1 LLDKTNAEL
10 DAILDD
16 LETEIIAVVG
26 EDAEI
31 RFSKDNRLINNFD
44 LNLARQNYNKLLSN
58 EVDII
63 IAFGSTN
70 NTVLTNLESY
80 EKPTI
85 LFGSINKEL
94 INKPPFNSSETI
106 ENFTMIAAVQDYE
119 EDLKALHEITSA
131 KHVGVIVENS
141 YMNASDIENTFNGFK
156 NDLDFDTEIVPFES
170 LEDRISKVDG
180 FDAIYLLGSFYLNS
194 DEVSRLAKVL
204 IDKKIGSFATTPL
217 YNTEQGLLATNHNE
231 SEIDQFFRRIALNVE
246 AIVVSDEFY
255 SASSVLDMERN
266 LTINFNTADKLG
278 IPLRYSLMATTNLI
292 GNSAKIYA
300 DKTYSLV
307 DAMREAISENLQL
320 KVSSQDTLLA
330 EQDVRLAK
338 SNYLPDV
345 FVSASG
351 AYIDPDLAEVSN
363 GQNPEVST
371 SGNITLNQTIFSE
384 VSNANISIQKSLQQ
398 AQKESYNSESLNTVF
413 NVSTAY
419 FNALILKSNYI
430 IQNRNLELTKRNLR
444 IAEHNFEAGQS
455 SKSDVLR
462 FKSEASQNTQT
473 MLESFNRLMQGFN
486 VLNELLN
493 NPIDTKIDV
502 EDAELKEGLFSNYNY
517 KRLGVFLDDPSLRK
531 PFIDFLVQEAM
542 SNAPEL
548 KLLDYNLKA
557 SQRSERL
564 YGSGRFLPSIA
575 LQGQYN
581 HEFSR
586 SGVGTEY
593 PPLFNALPDGFYNV
607 GVNVS
612 LPIFNQNKQNINK
625 QKASV
630 QIDQLNTSIE
640 SLKLSIQKNINDA
653 VLQLINQ
660 IANIELSRV
669 FEETAKEALD
679 LTQTS
684 YANGAVNIVQLLD
697 AQNNYLQAQLA
708 SSNATYNYLISSMQL
723 ERSLGT
729 FFLLQT
735 DEERQEF
742 ISRFLEYTN
751 NN

>member
-1 LLDKTNAEL
+1 
-10 DAILDD
+10 
-16 LETEIIAVVG
+16 
-26 EDAEI
+26 
-31 RFSKDNRLINNFD
+31 
-44 LNLARQNYNKLLSN
+44 
-58 EVDII
+58 
-63 IAFGSTN
+63 
-70 NTVLTNLESY
+70 
-80 EKPTI
+80 
-85 LFGSINKEL
+85 
-94 INKPPFNSSETI
+94 
-106 ENFTMIAAVQDYE
+106 
-119 EDLKALHEITSA
+119 
-131 KHVGVIVENS
+131 
-141 YMNASDIENTFNGFK
+141 
-156 NDLDFDTEIVPFES
+156 
-170 LEDRISKVDG
+170 
-180 FDAIYLLGSFYLNS
+180 
-194 DEVSRLAKVL
+194 
-204 IDKKIGSFATTPL
+204 
-217 YNTEQGLLATNHNE
+217 
-231 SEIDQFFRRIALNVE
+231 
-246 AIVVSDEFY
+246 
-255 SASSVLDMERN
+255 
-266 LTINFNTADKLG
+266 
-278 IPLRYSLMATTNLI
+278 
-292 GNSAKIYA
+292 
-300 DKTYSLV
+300 
-307 DAMREAISENLQL
+307 
-320 KVSSQDTLLA
+320 
-330 EQDVRLAK
+330 
-338 SNYLPDV
+338 
-345 FVSASG
+345 
-351 AYIDPDLAEVSN
+351 
-363 GQNPEVST
+363 
-371 SGNITLNQTIFSE
+371 
-384 VSNANISIQKSLQQ
+384 
-398 AQKESYNSESLNTVF
+398 
-413 NVSTAY
+413 
-419 FNALILKSNYI
+419 
-430 IQNRNLELTKRNLR
+430 
-444 IAEHNFEAGQS
+444 
-455 SKSDVLR
+455 
-462 FKSEASQNTQT
+462 